1 MRRVI
6 GIALSFLTWLAVL
19 WTIYE
24 EQHHLALYLGDPEIA
39 LGAAE
44 YVDMAVG
51 PVLIAYAIY
60 EIFHAIGLTH
70 ALARYAAAHPA
81 FDTLTVGLVA
91 AFAWGVYRDLGH
103 FHHLYLGGEGAS
115 PLGGDFDTLAAVF
128 LALGVLK
135 TGYHALLALRK
146 LARLMRTPKASS
158 AAPR

>member
-1 MRRVI
+1 MLAHMKRAV
-6 GIALSFLTWLAVL
+6 GVMLSFLTWIAVL

-39 LGAAE
+39 LGTAE
-44 YVDMAVG
+44 YIDIVVG
-51 PVLIAYAIY
+51 AVLIAYAIY

-81 FDTLTVGLVA
+81 FDALTVGLVA

-103 FHHLYLGGEGAS
+103 FRHLYLGSEGTS
-115 PLGGDFDTLAAVF
+115 PLGNDFDTLAAAF

-135 TGYHALLALRK
+135 TSYHALLALRN
-146 LARLMRTPKASS
+146 LARLARKARS
-158 AAPR
+158 